1 MTRWNPGIPDHLFF
15 QRKPEKGLITKVEI
29 RILSLARLAL
39 SESAVVWDIGA
50 GSGSVAIEAA
60 LLVPHGRV
68 FAVEKNAADV
78 AIIRQNIE
86 KFSVDNVTVIEGHAP
101 EALSRIADDPE
112 AVFIGGS
119 GGEMVEVIQVSLAR
133 LQDGGRLVVNA
144 ITIDNLAAATQACKD
159 SGYPFEV
166 TLLQVARS
174 KPILDLIRFDALNPI
189 FIVSLVKDRTLQQPE
204 TQEDT

>member
-1 MTRWNPGIPDHLFF
+1 MRRWSPGIPDHLFS
-15 QRKPEKGLITKVEI
+15 QRKPEKGLITKAEV

-39 SESAVVWDIGA
+39 SESAIVWDIGA

-60 LLVPHGRV
+60 LLAPQGRV
-68 FAVEKNAADV
+68 FAIEKNAADA

-86 KFSVDNVTVIEGHAP
+86 KFQLDNVTVIEGRAP
-101 EALSRIADDPE
+101 EALSRIGDDPE

-119 GGEMVEVIQVSLAR
+119 GGEMAEVIHTSLAR
-133 LQDGGRLVVNA
+133 LCEGGRLVVNA
-144 ITIDNLAAATQACKD
+144 ITIDNLSAATQACKE
-159 SGYPFEV
+159 SEYPFEV

-189 FIVSLVKDRTLQQPE
+189 FIVSLVKDRTQRGLAP
-204 TQEDT
+204 QEDV

>member
-1 MTRWNPGIPDHLFF
+1 MRRWNPGIPDHLFF
-15 QRKPEKGLITKVEI
+15 QRTPEKGLITKAEV

-39 SESAVVWDIGA
+39 SESAIVWDIGA

-60 LLVPHGRV
+60 LLAPRGRV
-68 FAVEKNAADV
+68 FAVEKNAADA

-86 KFSVDNVTVIEGHAP
+86 KFHVNNVTVIEGRAP
-101 EALSRIADDPE
+101 EALSRIGDDPD

-119 GGEMVEVIQVSLAR
+119 GGEMAEVLHASLAR
-133 LQDGGRLVVNA
+133 LCEGGRLVVNA
-144 ITIDNLAAATQACKD
+144 ITIENLTAATQTCKD

-189 FIVSLVKDRTLQQPE
+189 FIISVVKDRTPQRLKP
-204 TQEDT
+204 QEDV

>member
-1 MTRWNPGIPDHLFF
+1 MRRWSPGIPDQLFL
-15 QRKPEKGLITKVEI
+15 QRKPEKGLITKAEI

-39 SESAVVWDIGA
+39 SETATVWDIGA

-60 LLVPHGRV
+60 LLAPHGHV

-78 AIIRQNIE
+78 AIIRQNVE
-86 KFSVDNVTVIEGHAP
+86 KFSVGNVTVIEGRAP
-101 EALSRIADDPE
+101 EVLHRIVDDPD

-119 GGEMVEVIQVSLAR
+119 GGEMAQVIQVSLSR
-133 LQDGGRLVVNA
+133 LHDGGRLVVNA
-144 ITIDNLAAATQACKD
+144 ITVDNLSAATQACKD

-174 KPILDLIRFDALNPI
+174 KPILDLMRFDALNPI
-189 FIVSLVKDRTLQQPE
+189 FIVSLVKDRLPQKPE
-204 TQEDT
+204 MQEET